1 MVTWKDYYVERQRR
15 RDEIESARQHRA
27 VAGRLHRSRSEP
39 EVGQGRTAFLGTL
52 LAKLMASL
60 QRKAGVQGS

>member
-27 VAGRLHRSRSEP
+27 VARRLHRPHSASA
-39 EVGQGRTAFLGTL
+39 VGQGRTVLFGAL
-52 LAKLMASL
+52 LAKLVASL
-60 QRKAGVQGS
+60 RRQARVQGS